1 MLALMAL
8 SGLFAVKAV
17 KAKIMRQ
24 QSLYSSSTTQPIKR
38 ACYVTFV
45 IFTPCCCLT
54 LFRPYLIL
62 ALSSPVE
69 NLPS

>member
-8 SGLFAVKAV
+8 SGLFAVKAI

-24 QSLYSSSTTQPIKR
+24 QSLYSSSTAQPIKR

-45 IFTPCCCLT
+45 IFTTSCSLT
-54 LFRPYLIL
+54 LFRRHLIL
-62 ALSSPVE
+62 ALSCLVE
-69 NLPS
+69 NLPN